1 MWLTVISNTVF
12 GNGRSNAAVL

>member
-12 GNGRSNAAVL
+12 GNGRSNAVL